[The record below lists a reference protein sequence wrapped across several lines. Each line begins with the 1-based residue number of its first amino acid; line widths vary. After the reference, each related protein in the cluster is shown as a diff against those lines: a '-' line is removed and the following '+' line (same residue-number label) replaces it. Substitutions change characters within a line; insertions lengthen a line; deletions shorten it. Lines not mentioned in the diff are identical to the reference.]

1 MFGHIGEVPFSNSR
15 FAMNSET
22 KFNFTWLQQ
31 NTLKI
36 LLKSKTYLKNM
47 VSKILKLQDST
58 LKDSTLDLPGV
69 PTGNEQPEVEN
80 PIVPRLSAAVTESN
94 T

>member
-1 MFGHIGEVPFSNSR
+1 
-15 FAMNSET
+15 
-22 KFNFTWLQQ
+22 
-31 NTLKI
+31 
-36 LLKSKTYLKNM
+36 M
-47 VSKILKLQDST
+47 VSKILKLQIV
-58 LKDSTLDLPGV
+58 KDSTLDLPGV